1 MTRRLAM
8 IGANALFVF
17 SVGGCASPSTH
28 FYTLSTQA
36 EETPTPVPVS
46 VSVGPVRIPVI
57 VDRMEF
63 VLSIGPNEV
72 RPDEFNRWAS
82 PLRDNISRAVI
93 GDLVRLLASGRITL
107 TADRSVSVPDY
118 RAAIEVQHFESVG
131 GQGVNLDAV
140 WTVTRMADGVIQTGR
155 TTVHQAVQ
163 RNDPGA
169 LAAAHSRTI
178 AMLSADI
185 ATAIRSLYGTAKS

>member
-1 MTRRLAM
+1 MTRRLVA

-17 SVGGCASPSTH
+17 SVGGCASPSPH

-36 EETPTPVPVS
+36 EESPTPVPVS

-63 VLSIGPNEV
+63 VLSVGPNEV

-82 PLRDNISRAVI
+82 PLRDNISRAVV
-93 GDLVRLLASGRITL
+93 GDLVRLLGSQRITL
-107 TADRSVSVPDY
+107 TTDTSGSTPDY
-118 RAAIEVQHFESVG
+118 RTAIDVQRFESAAG
-131 GQGVNLDAV
+131 EAVNLDAV
-140 WTVTRMADGVIQTGR
+140 WTVTRMADGVAQTGR

-163 RNDPGA
+163 RDDPGA
-169 LAAAHSRTI
+169 LAAAHSRTV
-178 AMLSADI
+178 AQLSADI

>member
-1 MTRRLAM
+1 MILRLVK
-8 IGANALFVF
+8 IGAISLFVF
-17 SVGGCASPSTH
+17 SVGGCASPSAH

-36 EETPTPVPVS
+36 EESPIPVPVS

-63 VLSIGPNEV
+63 VLSVGPNEV

-82 PLRDNISRAVI
+82 PLRDNISRAVA
-93 GDLVRLLASGRITL
+93 GDLVRLLGSGRITL
-107 TADRSVSVPDY
+107 TADHSSSVPDY
-118 RAAIEVQHFESVG
+118 RTAIEVQHFESAA

-155 TTVHQAVQ
+155 TTVHQAVHG
-163 RNDPGA
+163 NDPGA
-169 LAAAHSRTI
+169 LAAAHSRTV

-185 ATAIRSLYGTAKS
+185 ATAIRALYRTAKS